1 MASNEAMEPAIPGS
15 YGQPPAGYRL
25 PDSLALG
32 PVHLQIS
39 DLDRSLDYYQR
50 VLGLALLERAGDT
63 ARLASSGGTAPLVI
77 LHEQRGARPAPS
89 RGRTGLFHFAILLPD
104 RASLGRFVRHLGEVG
119 ASAGAADHLISEAI
133 YLQDP
138 DNLGIEVYADRA
150 RSEWRRVGRELVLVT
165 EPLDFAGLVREAG
178 ATEWGGMPLGAGM
191 GHVHL
196 HVGDLDRA
204 SAFYSE
210 GLGLD
215 RMTWDAYRGAL
226 FMSAGGY
233 HHHLAV
239 NLWAGSGATPPGK
252 GDAQLLEWTI
262 ELPREAD
269 VAEAAGSLERGGFGL
284 EATGAEGA
292 VVRDPWGTRLRIR
305 APRR

>member
-1 MASNEAMEPAIPGS
+1 MGSDETMEPATPGS
-15 YGQPPAGYRL
+15 YGQAPSGYRL
-25 PDSLALG
+25 PDALSLG
-32 PVHLQIS
+32 PIHLQVG
-39 DLDRSLDYYQR
+39 DLDGSLDYYQR
-50 VLGLALLERAGDT
+50 VLGLVLLDRAGDT
-63 ARLASSGGTAPLVI
+63 ARLSVSDGTAPLI
-77 LHEQRGARPAPS
+77 TLREHRGARPVPS

-138 DNLGIEVYADRA
+138 DNLGIEVYADRP
-150 RSEWRRVGRELVLVT
+150 RSQWRRVGRELVLVT
-165 EPLDFAGLVREAG
+165 EPLDFADLVREAG
-178 ATEWGGMPLGAGM
+178 TTRWDGMPAGTRM

-204 SAFYSE
+204 SGFYSE
-210 GLGLD
+210 ALGLD

-239 NLWAGSGATPPGK
+239 NLWAGRDAVPPGAN
-252 GDAQLLEWTI
+252 DAQLLEWTVD
-262 ELPREAD
+262 LPTSAD
-269 VAEAAGSLERGGFGL
+269 VAAAVTSIERSGFGVESAGSD
-284 EATGAEGA
+284 GA
-292 VVRDPWGTRLRIR
+292 VLRDPWGTRLRIR
-305 APRR
+305 SRR